1 MARQVADQPPKEGI
15 ISERTG
21 PVAVVAGASRGLGLL
36 IARELCRR
44 NYQVVICARDADELA
59 HAVDRFAREGFRV
72 HSEICDVAQPEQVD
86 AVFHEVNEHLGP
98 IEVMIC
104 VAGIIQVG
112 PLAALR
118 RHHFTE
124 AVGTMLWG
132 PINTA
137 LAVAPGMVDRGH
149 GRIGVI
155 TSVGGLV
162 SPPHLLPYSTAK
174 FGAVGFSRGLRAELA
189 GSGVTVTTV
198 APGLMRTGSHVRAEF
213 VGAQQREYAWF
224 AVAASLPLLSMD
236 ADRAARR
243 IVGAIL
249 AGQSVLVLT
258 PLAKIAPRI
267 DALFPRTTS
276 ALLGL
281 VARLL
286 PAAPSSTP
294 SGTIPGWRAARRL
307 DGRSRRILEAM
318 TRLGG
323 RAADRLN
330 ERPVSPSDGEG
341 AR

>member
-1 MARQVADQPPKEGI
+1 M
-15 ISERTG
+15 G
-21 PVAVVAGASRGLGLL
+21 PIAVVAGASRGLGLL
-36 IARELCRR
+36 IAGELCRR
-44 NYQVVICARDADELA
+44 GYEVVICARDAGELA
-59 HAVDRFAREGFRV
+59 RAVDRFADEGFRV
-72 HSEICDVAQPEQVD
+72 HSEVCDVSAAEQVN
-86 AVFHEVNEHLGP
+86 ALIARVIEQRGP

-118 RHHFTE
+118 RSHFTE
-124 AVGTMLWG
+124 AVDTMLWG

-137 LAVAPGMVDRGH
+137 LAVIPGMVDQGH

-155 TSVGGLV
+155 TSVGGLI

-198 APGLMRTGSHVRAEF
+198 APGLMRTGSHLRAQF

-224 AVAASLPLLSMD
+224 STAASLPLLSMD
-236 ADRAARR
+236 AERAARR
-243 IVGAIL
+243 IVSGVIS
-249 AGQSVLVLT
+249 GRSVLVLT
-258 PLAKIAPRI
+258 PLAKLAPRV

-276 ALLGL
+276 AFLGL

-286 PAAPSSTP
+286 PAAPSSSRSETV
-294 SGTIPGWRAARRL
+294 PGWRAARRL
-307 DGRSRRILEAM
+307 DHGSRRILDVV

-330 ERPVSPSDGEG
+330 ERPTTLDERD
-341 AR
+341 AAT